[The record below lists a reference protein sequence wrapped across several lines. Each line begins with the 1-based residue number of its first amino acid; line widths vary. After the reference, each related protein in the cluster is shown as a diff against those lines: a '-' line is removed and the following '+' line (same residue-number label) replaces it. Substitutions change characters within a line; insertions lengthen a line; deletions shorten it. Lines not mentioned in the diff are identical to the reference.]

1 MHGPHPKDRAL
12 FAEEKEAVLRAA
24 AGDLRW
30 LLGRG
35 YALPGALALVGNRFQ
50 LAKRQRQCL
59 LRGVCAP
66 DLAEAV
72 RRAAVEASA
81 LRGAALLIDGHNV
94 LIAVETALARGVL
107 IRSDDGF
114 LRDLAERHGSYR
126 KSARTEE
133 ALLLLRDALASLALG
148 EARCYLD
155 RPLPLSGLL
164 ARRVREVV
172 PAAEV
177 AVVPSPD
184 GAIAARLKEDPRA
197 VCATS
202 DAGILRRAARVFDLA
217 AYIARARIPD
227 AWTIAL

>member
-1 MHGPHPKDRAL
+1 MHGPHPKDRTL
-12 FAEEKEAVLRAA
+12 FAETAA
-24 AGDLRW
+24 AKLRGAAADLRW

-72 RRAAVEASA
+72 RRATVDASA
-81 LRGAALLIDGHNV
+81 VRGAALLIDGHNV
-94 LIAVETALARGVL
+94 LITVETALARGVL
-107 IRSDDGF
+107 VRGDDGF

-133 ALLLLRDALASLALG
+133 ALLLLRDALAALG
-148 EARCYLD
+148 PAAVHCYLD

-177 AVVPSPD
+177 DVVPSPD
-184 GAIAARLKEDPRA
+184 GAIAARLKEDATA

-202 DAGILRRAARVFDLA
+202 DSGILRRAEAVFDLA
-217 AYIARARIPD
+217 AHIVRARIAD